1 MVTSEKEIKEL
12 ADEYMSGE
20 FSGPRGS
27 FVIGANQGA
36 ALEDRYLDAAIDAI
50 IEAWDDDCV
59 ICERLIDNKDETKIC
74 ASECSNL
81 TRDCVI
87 RYLKL
92 KVKEKNEEKKNQKHY
107 SGGTDVRREDVQD
120 ADRTRR
126 RNSRDI

>member
-12 ADEYMSGE
+12 ADEYMGGE

-27 FVIGANQGA
+27 FVIGAKQGA

-92 KVKEKNEEKKNQKHY
+92 KVREKNEEKKN
-107 SGGTDVRREDVQD
+107 
-120 ADRTRR
+120 
-126 RNSRDI
+126 

>member
-27 FVIGANQGA
+27 FVIGAKQGA
-36 ALEDRYLDAAIDAI
+36 ALEDRYLDAAIDTI
-50 IEAWDDDCV
+50 IEVWGDDSV
-59 ICERLIDNKDETKIC
+59 ICEHLIENEDETKIC
-74 ASECSNL
+74 ASECQNL

-92 KVKEKNEEKKNQKHY
+92 KVKEKNEEKKCY
-107 SGGTDVRREDVQD
+107 SGGADVHREDVQD
-120 ADRTRR
+120 AD
-126 RNSRDI
+126 

>member
-1 MVTSEKEIKEL
+1 MVTSEKEIEEL
-12 ADEYMSGE
+12 TDEYMGGE

-27 FVIGANQGA
+27 FVIGAKQGA

-59 ICERLIDNKDETKIC
+59 ICERLNENEDETKIC
-74 ASECSNL
+74 AIECRNL

-92 KVKEKNEEKKNQKHY
+92 KVKEKNEEKKN
-107 SGGTDVRREDVQD
+107 
-120 ADRTRR
+120 
-126 RNSRDI
+126 